1 MDPDSDS
8 LSASRLHNS
17 HNRRGRSLAGDL
29 SVRRVKSETGFPRHK
44 GNSPT
49 SSGTLRRA
57 DRTQHS
63 APSNPAASDSD
74 FRKEEPKIR
83 QNLALG
89 IRRSHRLRKRDQRR
103 SQNGGPRSFL
113 FRGGL
118 YLRSLGSILNCSSR
132 DRGRVP
138 SARPPSSSRTCEA
151 RRSPR
156 SYSEAAGRHRDRCS
170 SLGRSL
176 PRGSIIYHS
185 CPCRVH
191 CRNWRQERSHRI
203 RSARHGLAM
212 ASDFARSRVACHRGS
227 ISCSKVL
234 KSIYLLSP
242 QGYDAHRRLV
252 SWIRETMKGMRI

>member
-8 LSASRLHNS
+8 LTASRLHNS
-17 HNRRGRSLAGDL
+17 HNPRRCSFAGDL
-29 SVRRVKSETGFPRHK
+29 SVRRVKSETGFPSHP

-49 SSGTLRRA
+49 SSRTLRRP
-57 DRTQHS
+57 DRTKCS
-63 APSNPAASDSD
+63 ASFNSTASDSD
-74 FRKEEPKIR
+74 FRKEEPQIY

-89 IRRSHRLRKRDQRR
+89 IRRSHRLRKRDQRC
-103 SQNGGPRSFL
+103 SQNGGPWSVL
-113 FRGGL
+113 FRGRL
-118 YLRSLGSILNCSSR
+118 YLRSLGSILDCSSR
-132 DRGRVP
+132 DRGWVP
-138 SARPPSSSRTCEA
+138 SAPPSSSRTCEA

>member
-1 MDPDSDS
+1 FHCLILHFGSPSRGDDMDPVSDS

-17 HNRRGRSLAGDL
+17 HNPRRCSLAGDL
-29 SVRRVKSETGFPRHK
+29 SVRRVKSETGFPSHP

-57 DRTQHS
+57 DRTKHS
-63 APSNPAASDSD
+63 APSNSTASDSD
-74 FRKEEPKIR
+74 FRKEDPMIR

-118 YLRSLGSILNCSSR
+118 YLRGLGSILNCSGS

-156 SYSEAAGRHRDRCS
+156 SYSEAAGWHRDRCS
-170 SLGRSL
+170 SLLRSL
-176 PRGSIIYHS
+176 PRGSIIYHT
-185 CPCRVH
+185 CPRGLYR
-191 CRNWRQERSHRI
+191 RNWRSEGGHRI
-203 RSARHGLAM
+203 CVARHDIALV
-212 ASDFARSRVACHRGS
+212 SDVARSRFACGHSRYPSSKALEPIMNDSASIGS
-227 ISCSKVL
+227 
-234 KSIYLLSP
+234 LS
-242 QGYDAHRRLV
+242 
-252 SWIRETMKGMRI
+252 